1 MTVAGAVGRCRGVQ
15 PRSKTSMMIIRP
27 PQHGQVGL
35 LGSTS
40 AAVDR
45 PSDFATSSSWRA
57 YEVVGASVF
66 GEQAVVTDAVE
77 AFGQHVDEEA
87 ADELEAGER
96 HLLVSI
102 AALDAIVL
110 PLEGH
115 TVMIDRDQTS
125 VRDCYAVGVARQI
138 GQHGLRSTEWPFG
151 VDDPF
156 DLAKRSQ
163 IGGECSAGRERGVI
177 AEEAETAGMVRCHEL
192 L

>member
-1 MTVAGAVGRCRGVQ
+1 MPWRTTALEDLDDDHTTAAAWTSRLNGIDGGRGRLALRFCNGEQLTR
-15 PRSKTSMMIIRP
+15 
-27 PQHGQVGL
+27 
-35 LGSTS
+35 
-40 AAVDR
+40 A
-45 PSDFATSSSWRA
+45 SD
-57 YEVVGASVF
+57 VVGASVF

-115 TVMIDRDQTS
+115 TVIIDRDQTS
-125 VRDCYAVGVARQI
+125 VGDCYAVGVARQI
-138 GQHGLRSTEWPFG
+138 GQDGLRSTEWPFG

-156 DLAKRSQ
+156 DLAQRSE
-163 IGGECSAGRERGVI
+163 IGGDGRPSGGRDY
-177 AEEAETAGMVRCHEL
+177 RRS
-192 L
+192 